1 MSFEIRKFYEVATP
15 DAPVNIA
22 SIMAKSGIKTDA
34 DPVEI
39 PNIIT
44 ETKKVEAT
52 QVPEKVETTVPVA
65 VGPAETPPP
74 PTNPAPVQVQN
85 IPEPIPEVKP
95 LDWKEV
101 LKSHNPD
108 QGEVMKAIGL
118 DEKMVGLFNTWRTTG
133 DVRKYLE
140 AVSTDYSKM
149 TAEDV
154 MKHYLQQKFPE
165 FSNEDFQEL
174 YRAKVIEQYKL
185 DPTMFEEKDIK
196 LGKILL
202 QADAKDIRENL
213 MRQQKEYILAAKPPE
228 PATSPADT
236 EAEKQAQQDLQAW
249 NDYVSQIK
257 GDKFTQ
263 EFTSTKL
270 IPIGEGD
277 DQFKYE
283 VPEPQKLTD
292 ILLDRQK
299 WASKLFNQDGTPNT
313 RKQYLVAA
321 ILDDDAGFFQQY
333 GNHFKRV
340 GAKKIGESIENASQ
354 PTGTLANSESSPSDP
369 AKALARNGV
378 ITSG

>member
-52 QVPEKVETTVPVA
+52 QVPVKVETTVPVA
-65 VGPAETPPP
+65 VAPAETPPP

-202 QADAKDIRENL
+202 QADAKEIRENL
-213 MRQQKEYILAAKPPE
+213 MRQQ
-228 PATSPADT
+228 
-236 EAEKQAQQDLQAW
+236 
-249 NDYVSQIK
+249 
-257 GDKFTQ
+257 
-263 EFTSTKL
+263 
-270 IPIGEGD
+270 
-277 DQFKYE
+277 
-283 VPEPQKLTD
+283 
-292 ILLDRQK
+292 
-299 WASKLFNQDGTPNT
+299 
-313 RKQYLVAA
+313 
-321 ILDDDAGFFQQY
+321 
-333 GNHFKRV
+333 
-340 GAKKIGESIENASQ
+340 
-354 PTGTLANSESSPSDP
+354 
-369 AKALARNGV
+369 
-378 ITSG
+378 